1 MNLSHVLFVFS
12 IFVAQSISYFHPTSL
27 LKGKANFNRGRN
39 NNQQHK
45 DSSSW
50 MYLRGGQANEFN
62 TQLDSDSDS
71 DSDSN
76 SPDKKAILMKSHQES
91 LELYHRFRS
100 CKDGFIMKQLNSALD
115 ILYDA
120 LRLYGPQQ
128 LFSSFNG
135 GKDAVVIMHLLR
147 AVTAKYSD
155 EQGIIYRPNLVYFAI
170 KDEFPE
176 VLAHI
181 DESEEMY
188 CLNLTR
194 YDTAISQGLS
204 EHITR
209 SGNGKGVAFVL
220 GTRKGDPNCG
230 NQQHFAPSR

>member
-1 MNLSHVLFVFS
+1 MHDLHSLHMNIGHTLFVFG
-12 IFVAQSISYFHPTSL
+12 ILVTSVVSFFGNKGRFGHVKLHNGPL
-27 LKGKANFNRGRN
+27 LDN
-39 NNQQHK
+39 
-45 DSSSW
+45 SSSSTSSSQS
-50 MYLRGGQANEFN
+50 RKVTEV
-62 TQLDSDSDS
+62 
-71 DSDSN
+71 
-76 SPDKKAILMKSHQES
+76 AIRRAHEES
-91 LELYHRFRS
+91 LELYNRFRS
-100 CKDGFIMKQLNSALD
+100 CKDGFITKQLNSALD

-155 EQGIIYRPNLVYFAI
+155 EHGIIYRPNLVYFAM

-176 VLAHI
+176 VLEHI
-181 DESEEMY
+181 DESEELY

-204 EHITR
+204 EHIKACGSDR
-209 SGNGKGVAFVL
+209 GVAFVL

-230 NQQHFAPSR
+230 NQQHFAPSRYAFLPLSSPSFTTI